1 MIAVDL
7 TVTEDR
13 SQVVD
18 FSITLYKA
26 KKTLIALANKNRE
39 KIQAILVHH
48 ANKNLQKYSNVQ
60 ISDSYAGLH
69 VHPIMQALID

>member
-39 KIQAILVHH
+39 KIVVNHM
-48 ANKNLQKYSNVQ
+48 K
-60 ISDSYAGLH
+60 
-69 VHPIMQALID
+69 